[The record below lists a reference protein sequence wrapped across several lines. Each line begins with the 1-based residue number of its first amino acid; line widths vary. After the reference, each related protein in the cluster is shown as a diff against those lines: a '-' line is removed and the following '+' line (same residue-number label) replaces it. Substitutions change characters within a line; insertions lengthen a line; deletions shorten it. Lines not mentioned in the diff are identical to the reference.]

1 MANVKQFVEE
11 FKNKKITNTSINE
24 NAVNDYLREQLEINE
39 YIPFNEKRMIAE
51 MVVASNTDVIDGVKK
66 YDSINAHVLFIVDM
80 LEAHT
85 NLEFSDDYIDD
96 YDMLAENG
104 LIAPILEMFSADYAE
119 CNDVLKMALEYEM
132 ADNNLDAIVGRF
144 FNGLY
149 GTLDGVGDS
158 LKNMIDKV
166 NISELIGAISKEDL
180 AKLRGILNKLK

>member
-1 MANVKQFVEE
+1 MFVHEFVKMFVDGKVAN
-11 FKNKKITNTSINE
+11 NKFE
-24 NAVNDYLREQLEINE
+24 PNAVENFIRKNLDIKE

-51 MVVASNTDVIDGVKK
+51 MVVASNTDMIDGVKK

-80 LEAHT
+80 IEAHT
-85 NLEFSDDYIDD
+85 NLEFSDDYIGD
-96 YDMLAENG
+96 YDELAENG
-104 LIAPILEMFSADYAE
+104 LITPILETFNVDYSE

-149 GTLDGVGDS
+149 DALDGVGGS
-158 LKNMIDKV
+158 LKNMIDKI

-180 AKLRGILNKLK
+180 AKLRGLLNKLK